1 MKVHKQV
8 NSDKA
13 PKALGPYSHAVVAGS
28 FLFSSGQIG
37 IDPKTGLIPEGI
49 EAQTLQVIQNL
60 SSVLEE
66 AGTSLRNVVKT
77 TVFLLNM
84 DDFAAMNR
92 IYADFFTEKPARSTV
107 GVKSL
112 PRNVL
117 VEIECIALIP

>member
-1 MKVHKQV
+1 MKVHKQI

-13 PKALGPYSHAVVAGS
+13 PKALGPYSHAMVVGS

-66 AGTSLRNVVKT
+66 AGSSLRNVVKT

-84 DDFAAMNR
+84 DDFSAMNR
-92 IYADFFTEKPARSTV
+92 IYADFFTEKPAHSTV